1 MDYRRGLADL
11 RWPRQPS
18 RALVAIP
25 LALIVIISI
34 VDILAPPQVHMG
46 PFLVAAPAITASFAG
61 PRMTAFVGAVA
72 VMAQMAIGASRTTL
86 LDLNH
91 SVQITALILISVV
104 VTLFAHLRELHEK
117 EITQLRSVADAAQQ
131 VVLRP
136 LPRRM
141 GPLRIASVYLAAE
154 AEAQIGGDLYAA
166 ARTANGSRLIVGDVR
181 GKGLEAIGD
190 AALVLGAF
198 RAAAHRQAA
207 LPALVAYLEG
217 AVSSDLDDPE
227 DLDDLEDLDDP
238 DAPYGP
244 DGREGREG
252 RDTAGV
258 GAGREDPPAGG
269 KGGPARADRGESFIT
284 AVVLDIPDAE
294 SAIHL
299 IDCGHPPPILLRGG
313 QVIPLQA
320 RHPAPPLGLTEFL
333 GSDFVVETFAFE
345 VGDLVLLYTDGVVEA
360 RDESGAFY
368 PLLERMATW
377 PAYDPQTFLG
387 YLCQE
392 LLAHAG
398 GRLGDD
404 AAMVA
409 IQRLPTGAA
418 RRPR

>member
-1 MDYRRGLADL
+1 M
-11 RWPRQPS
+11 
-18 RALVAIP
+18 AIP
-25 LALIVIISI
+25 LALIVVISV

-61 PRMTAFVGAVA
+61 PRMTAFVGFVA
-72 VMAQMAIGASRTTL
+72 VLAQMIIGASRTTL

-91 SVQITALILISVV
+91 TVQITALILISVV

-227 DLDDLEDLDDP
+227 DLDDP
-238 DAPYGP
+238 DGSYGP
-244 DGREGREG
+244 DDGEGS
-252 RDTAGV
+252 DTAEGW
-258 GAGREDPPAGG
+258 GAREDPAADE
-269 KGGPARADRGESFIT
+269 KGGPVRADRGESFIT

-299 IDCGHPPPILLRGG
+299 VDCGHPPPILLRGG

-320 RHPAPPLGLTEFL
+320 RQPAPPLGLTEFL
-333 GSDFVVETFAFE
+333 GSGFVVETFAFE
-345 VGDLVLLYTDGVVEA
+345 VGDMVLLYTDGVVEA
-360 RDESGAFY
+360 RDASGAFY
-368 PLLERMATW
+368 PLMERMATW
-377 PAYDPQTFLG
+377 PAHDPQILLG
-387 YLCQE
+387 HLCQE

-409 IQRLPTGAA
+409 IQRLPTGVGRHAG
-418 RRPR
+418 RRERAGPRA